1 MRSSFRDGALVV
13 LRSPTG
19 SGKSTRVP
27 LHLLEELEESGLEG
41 EIWVVQPRRLAARS
55 LAQHVAGLVGEA
67 CGERVG
73 YRVRFDVRTGPRT
86 RIVFLTPGVA
96 LRQLAS
102 ADAASRRVRAVLID
116 EFHERGAEADAV
128 GALVLASRSCG
139 HGPSLWLL
147 SATIDMEPLARWME
161 PFGKVALLESEGRQF
176 PVSIQHRG
184 SSVSDLCES
193 LARAVVD
200 QLRERPQGD
209 LLCFLPGVGEIRR
222 TSDLLARRLPGD
234 GQIRILPLH
243 GDMDPQEQDA
253 ALRPAPQG
261 SIHVILATNVAET
274 SLTLPGVRHVID
286 GGYARVARFDPRRG
300 LDTLYTIRASQRS
313 ADQRAGR
320 AGRTAPG
327 TCWRLWSENDAPP
340 GEEPPEICRTDLSG
354 LWLALASRLDP
365 RDLPWPT
372 APPEERV
379 DSASVLLRRLGA
391 LDPRGRTTELGRRMG
406 ELPVGPRAARV
417 LLAAEAEG
425 GFEAALRWAAQ
436 WESQGRDEGDRLQR
450 SLQDRFRP
458 VRRNVELGR
467 LLLKGFPDR
476 LAIACGQGRWR
487 LPDGRVAELVQDHTD
502 DSVLGLALEVQEL
515 AGGGKGPVLKLRSFE
530 PVHPSWVSEAFP
542 DLWTEEIEV
551 DWDARARR
559 VVGSKV
565 SRLEGQIVAS
575 VPLDDNRIP
584 RPRAEE
590 VLAARVAAGD
600 IRWRWGEDEDE
611 WVRRTRLVASAF
623 PEKGIS
629 RLEEDDLELVRA
641 ALVEGC
647 LAAGGV
653 ESREVLPLLREVQGQ
668 EQVSFVERMA
678 PTSVGL
684 SSGRKAKLVYGPDG
698 TVLLSARIGD
708 FVGVKQESVR
718 LAQGRIPMVF
728 EILAP
733 NHRPVQRTS
742 DLDGFWER
750 SYPAIKADLKRRYPR
765 HPWP

>member
-1 MRSSFRDGALVV
+1 M
-13 LRSPTG
+13 
-19 SGKSTRVP
+19 P
-27 LHLLEELEESGLEG
+27 LHLLAELEESGLEG

-55 LAQHVAGLVGEA
+55 LAQHVSNLLGEE
-67 CGERVG
+67 CGGRVG
-73 YRVRFDVRTGPRT
+73 YRVRFDTRTSART
-86 RIVFLTPGVA
+86 RVVFLTPGVA
-96 LRQLAS
+96 MRQLAS
-102 ADAASRRVRAVLID
+102 ADPASRRVRAVLID

-128 GALVLASRSCG
+128 AALVLAARTASS
-139 HGPSLWLL
+139 GPTLWLL
-147 SATIDMEPLARWME
+147 SATIDLEPLAEWLR
-161 PFGKVALLESEGRQF
+161 PFGRVETLESQGRQF
-176 PVSIQHRG
+176 PVSISYRG
-184 SSVSDLCES
+184 ASGSDLCEGLS
-193 LARAVVD
+193 RAILD
-200 QLRERPQGD
+200 QLRDRPQGD

-222 TSDLLARRLPGD
+222 TADLLARRLAPE
-234 GQIRILPLH
+234 GQVRVLPLH
-243 GDMDPQEQDA
+243 GDMEPEDQDA
-253 ALRPAPQG
+253 VLRPAPSG
-261 SIHVILATNVAET
+261 DVHVILATNVAET

-327 TCWRLWSENDAPP
+327 TCWRLWNESDAPP
-340 GEEPPEICRTDLSG
+340 GEEPPEICRIDLSG

-365 RDLPWPT
+365 RSLPWPT
-372 APPEERV
+372 KPPVERV
-379 DSASVLLRRLGA
+379 DSATTLLRRLGA
-391 LDPRGRTTELGRRMG
+391 LDDRGRTTDLGRRMG

-425 GFEAALRWAAQ
+425 GFDAALHWAAQ
-436 WESQGRDEGDRLQR
+436 WESQGRDEGSRLQR
-450 SLQDRFRP
+450 SLKDRLRP
-458 VRRNVELGR
+458 VRGDAELGR
-467 LLLKGFPDR
+467 LLLRGFPDR

-487 LPDGRVAELVQDHTD
+487 LPDGRVAELVREHEDGAI
-502 DSVLGLALEVQEL
+502 LGLALEVQEL

-530 PVHPSWVSEAFP
+530 PVRPEWVREAFG

-559 VVGSKV
+559 VVGSRV
-565 SRLEGQIVAS
+565 SRLDGQVVESNA
-575 VPLDDNRIP
+575 LDDNRIP
-584 RPRAEE
+584 RPKAED
-590 VLAARVAAGD
+590 VLAAKVASGD

-611 WVRRTRLVASAF
+611 WVRRTRLVADAF
-623 PEKGIS
+623 PEKALS
-629 RLEEDDLELVRA
+629 RLEENDLDLVRA

-653 ESREVLPLLREVQGQ
+653 ESREVLPLLREVQGH

>member
-1 MRSSFRDGALVV
+1 VRSSFREGALVV

-27 LHLLEELEESGLEG
+27 LHLLEELEESGREG

-55 LAQHVAGLVGEA
+55 LAQHVAGLIGEP

-73 YRVRFDVRTGPRT
+73 YKVRFDTRTSART

-96 LRQLAS
+96 LRQLA
-102 ADAASRRVRAVLID
+102 AGDAASRRVLAVLID
-116 EFHERGAEADAV
+116 EFHERGAEADAI
-128 GALVLASRSCG
+128 GALVLAARSG
-139 HGPSLWLL
+139 NQGPSLWLL
-147 SATIDMEPLARWME
+147 SATIDMEPLARWMG
-161 PFGKVALLESEGRQF
+161 PFGRVDLLESEGRQY
-176 PVSIQHRG
+176 PVAITYRG
-184 SSVSDLCES
+184 FGGTDLCEGVS
-193 LARAVVD
+193 RAVVD

-222 TSDLLARRLPGD
+222 TADLLSRRLANDAGV
-234 GQIRILPLH
+234 RILPLH
-243 GDMDPQEQDA
+243 GDMEPEDQDA
-253 ALRPAPQG
+253 ALRPAPAG
-261 SIHVILATNVAET
+261 SVHVILATNVAET

-327 TCWRLWSENDAPP
+327 TCWRLWNETDAPP

-354 LWLALASRLDP
+354 LWLALASRLEP

-372 APPEERV
+372 APSSERV
-379 DSASVLLRRLGA
+379 DSATILLRRLGA
-391 LDPRGRTTELGRRMG
+391 LDDRGRTTDLGRRMG
-406 ELPVGPRAARV
+406 ELPLGPRAARV

-425 GFEAALRWAAQ
+425 GFDAALRWAAQ
-436 WESQGRDEGDRLQR
+436 WESQGRDEGDRLRR

-458 VRRNVELGR
+458 VRRETDLGR
-467 LLLKGFPDR
+467 LLLRGFPDR

-487 LPDGRVAELVQDHTD
+487 LPDGRVAELVREHED
-502 DSVLGLALEVQEL
+502 DSVLGVALEVQEL

-530 PVHPSWVSEAFP
+530 PVRPEWVREAYP
-542 DLWTEEIEV
+542 DLWSEEIEV
-551 DWDARARR
+551 EWDPRSRR
-559 VVGSKV
+559 VAGSRV
-565 SRLEGQIVAS
+565 SRFEGQIVAS
-575 VPLDDNRIP
+575 TPLDDNRIP
-584 RPRAEE
+584 RPKAEE
-590 VLAARVAAGD
+590 VLAARVASGD

-611 WVRRTRLVASAF
+611 WVRRTRLVADAF
-623 PEKGIS
+623 PERNLSK
-629 RLEEDDLELVRA
+629 LDEDDLDLVRA

-653 ESREVLPLLREVQGQ
+653 ESREVLPLLREVQGH

-684 SSGRKAKLVYGPDG
+684 SSGRKAKLLYGPDG
-698 TVLLSARIGD
+698 SVLLSARIGD